1 MGTTAGAPI
10 DVLVIED
17 DRDVQRCIVA
27 GLETHGFR
35 VAVTANGAAAVEW
48 LTSHPAPRMIMLD
61 WFMPVMTGEEF
72 LEVQRANPSW
82 SRIPVVVLSASP
94 KRPSASPSVTRQLK
108 FLRKPISLR
117 ELVDVVNAHVG
128 S

>member
-1 MGTTAGAPI
+1 MTAPI

-35 VAVTANGAAAVEW
+35 VAVTANGAAAVDW
-48 LTSHPAPRMIMLD
+48 LTAHPAPRMIMLD
-61 WFMPVMTGEEF
+61 WFMPVMTGEQF
-72 LEVQRANPSW
+72 LAVQRANPSW

-94 KRPSASPSVTRQLK
+94 KRPSVGRQLK

-117 ELVDVVNAHVG
+117 ELVDVVNAHMG

>member
-1 MGTTAGAPI
+1 MAGATT

-27 GLETHGFR
+27 GLESHGFR

-48 LTSHPAPRMIMLD
+48 LTAHPAPRMIMLD
-61 WFMPVMTGEEF
+61 WLMPVMTGEQF

-82 SRIPVVVLSASP
+82 SRIPTVVLSASP
-94 KRPSASPSVTRQLK
+94 KRPSAGMQLK
-108 FLRKPISLR
+108 YLRKPISLR
-117 ELVDVVNAHVG
+117 ELVDVVNAHLG
-128 S
+128 A

>member
-1 MGTTAGAPI
+1 METPI

-27 GLETHGFR
+27 GLEAHGFR
-35 VAVTANGAAAVEW
+35 VAVTANGADAVEW
-48 LTSHPAPRMIMLD
+48 LAAHPAPRMIMLD
-61 WFMPVMTGEEF
+61 WFMPVMTGEQF
-72 LEVQRANPSW
+72 LAQLANPSW

-94 KRPSASPSVTRQLK
+94 ERPSLGRQLK

>member
-1 MGTTAGAPI
+1 MTV

-27 GLETHGFR
+27 GLEAHGFQ
-35 VAVTANGAAAVEW
+35 VVVTANGAAAVEW
-48 LTSHPAPRMIMLD
+48 LGTHPAPRMIMLD
-61 WFMPVMTGEEF
+61 WFMPVMTGEQF
-72 LEVQRANPSW
+72 LEVQLANPSW
-82 SRIPVVVLSASP
+82 SHIPVVVLSASP
-94 KRPSASPSVTRQLK
+94 KRPSLGRQLK

-128 S
+128 T

>member
-1 MGTTAGAPI
+1 MVMTGGAPI
-10 DVLVIED
+10 DVLVVDD

-48 LTSHPAPRMIMLD
+48 LTAHPAPRMIMLD
-61 WFMPVMTGEEF
+61 WFMPVMTGEQF

-94 KRPSASPSVTRQLK
+94 MRPSVGRHLK
-108 FLRKPISLR
+108 FVRKPISLR

>member
-1 MGTTAGAPI
+1 MTAPI

-35 VAVTANGAAAVEW
+35 VAVTADGAAAVEW
-48 LTSHPAPRMIMLD
+48 LGAHPAPRMIMLD
-61 WFMPVMTGEEF
+61 WFMPVMTGEQF
-72 LEVQRANPSW
+72 LQVQRANPSW
-82 SRIPVVVLSASP
+82 SRIPVVVLSASSR
-94 KRPSASPSVTRQLK
+94 RPPVGTHLK
-108 FLRKPISLR
+108 VLRKPISLR
-117 ELVDVVNAHVG
+117 ELVDVVSAHVG

>member
-1 MGTTAGAPI
+1 MTV

-27 GLETHGFR
+27 GLEAHGFQ
-35 VAVTANGAAAVEW
+35 VVVTANGAAAVEW
-48 LTSHPAPRMIMLD
+48 LGTHPAPRMIMLD
-61 WFMPVMTGEEF
+61 WFMPVMTGEQF
-72 LEVQRANPSW
+72 LEVQLANPSW

-94 KRPSASPSVTRQLK
+94 RRPSPGRQLK

-128 S
+128 T